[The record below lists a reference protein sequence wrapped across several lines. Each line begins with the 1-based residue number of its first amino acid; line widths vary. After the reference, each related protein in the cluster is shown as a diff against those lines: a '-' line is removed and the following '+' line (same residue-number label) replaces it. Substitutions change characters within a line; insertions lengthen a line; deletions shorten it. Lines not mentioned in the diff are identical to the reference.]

1 MDTMA
6 TLNTSYH
13 SQYKQALLDPTRL
26 SEEELL
32 GLLLKYPYSQPL
44 IFAYER
50 RKKLINQESQ
60 NKELALL
67 YAQSESWLLSYVNKP
82 IESDI
87 NLKSSPLILPT
98 VDQIQIDKDE
108 QLIPEESMSSV
119 EMADSAIEEVA
130 GSLGDLEELNAV
142 QVDQLE
148 GLGEEVHDSVNYETV
163 ELGNLNEQIEE
174 DDIKKEILE
183 DVLDYTEPVEDSASE
198 EQRSED
204 ALELDRLVQVG
215 GITGNYFVF
224 DSYENKENEISDEL
238 SELASESEEL
248 VTSAIEKV
256 DDKDDVSLYNDELM
270 PYSFRWWLYKTRLE
284 HADTYQPYVT
294 SNVAL
299 AESTPTINVAK
310 IEETILDQQIK
321 ENIIH
326 FQDPEE
332 KLSEEVKKKP
342 LVPVVPKKGAEI
354 IEKFIQKDPIIKPPS
369 PENINNENMA
379 RQSAEDNY
387 YLVTE
392 TLANIYIDQGL
403 HLKAIEVFK
412 KLILKYPEKKSYFA
426 NRIEELEKN
435 S

>member
-1 MDTMA
+1 MA

-13 SQYKQALLDPTRL
+13 AQYKQALQDPTRL

-50 RKKLINQESQ
+50 RKKLINHESL

-130 GSLGDLEELNAV
+130 GSLGDLEELNAA

-148 GLGEEVHDSVNYETV
+148 GLGEAVHDSVNYETV

-174 DDIKKEILE
+174 DDIKNELPE
-183 DVLDYTEPVEDSASE
+183 DVLDYTEPVEDTASE

-224 DSYENKENEISDEL
+224 DSFENKENDISEEL
-238 SELASESEEL
+238 TEHAIESEEL
-248 VTSAIEKV
+248 IRSTIEKV
-256 DDKDDVSLYNDELM
+256 EEKDDVSLYNDELM
-270 PYSFRWWLYKTRLE
+270 PYSFRWWLHKTRLE
-284 HADTYQPYVT
+284 HADTYQPYIT

-299 AESTPTINVAK
+299 AAPTHSINVAK

-342 LVPVVPKKGAEI
+342 FVPVVPKKGAQI

>member
-1 MDTMA
+1 MA

-130 GSLGDLEELNAV
+130 GSLGDLEELNAA

-148 GLGEEVHDSVNYETV
+148 GLGEAVHDSVNYETV

-174 DDIKKEILE
+174 DDIKNELPE
-183 DVLDYTEPVEDSASE
+183 DVLDYTEPVEDTASE

-294 SNVAL
+294 LSVARPGSK
-299 AESTPTINVAK
+299 ATINIEK

-342 LVPVVPKKGAEI
+342 FVPVVPKKGAEI

>member
-1 MDTMA
+1 MA

-130 GSLGDLEELNAV
+130 GSLGDLEELNAA

-148 GLGEEVHDSVNYETV
+148 GLGEAVHDSVNYETV

-174 DDIKKEILE
+174 DDIKNELPE
-183 DVLDYTEPVEDSASE
+183 DVLDCTEPVEDTASE

-294 SNVAL
+294 LSVAL

>member
-1 MDTMA
+1 MA

-13 SQYKQALLDPTRL
+13 SHYKQALQDPTRI
-26 SEEELL
+26 SEEDLL

-50 RKKLINQESQ
+50 RKKLINQESP

-67 YAQSESWLLSYVNKP
+67 YAQSEIWLLNYVNKP
-82 IESDI
+82 IQSYGDLKELQPIHPTI
-87 NLKSSPLILPT
+87 N
-98 VDQIQIDKDE
+98 QIQVNQKE
-108 QLIPEESMSSV
+108 QSIPVEEVGS
-119 EMADSAIEEVA
+119 EKIADSAIQEEDGVLSERQENDA
-130 GSLGDLEELNAV
+130 FLGDPVNQLQEVYGSLNEETADLSDLDKQFQEQGLKEELNQDILDDKTSVADPAF
-142 QVDQLE
+142 QEQGSE
-148 GLGEEVHDSVNYETV
+148 GD
-163 ELGNLNEQIEE
+163 
-174 DDIKKEILE
+174 
-183 DVLDYTEPVEDSASE
+183 
-198 EQRSED
+198 
-204 ALELDRLVQVG
+204 LELDRLVQVG

-224 DSYENKENEISDEL
+224 DSYENKESEISEEL
-238 SELASESEEL
+238 TESKIESEEF
-248 VTSAIEKV
+248 VSSALEKLE
-256 DDKDDVSLYNDELM
+256 DKDDVSLYNDDLM

-284 HADTYQPYVT
+284 YADTYQPYVT

-299 AESTPTINVAK
+299 AAPASTINVAK

-332 KLSEEVKKKP
+332 KLSEEVKKRP
-342 LVPVVPKKGAEI
+342 FVPIVPKKGAEI

-403 HLKAIEVFK
+403 HLKAIEVLK
-412 KLILKYPEKKSYFA
+412 KLILKYPEKKLYFA
-426 NRIEELEKN
+426 TRIEELEKN

>member
-6 TLNTSYH
+6 TLNISYH
-13 SQYKQALLDPTRL
+13 SQYKQALQDPTRL
-26 SEEELL
+26 SEEDLL

-44 IFAYER
+44 VFAYER
-50 RKKLINQESQ
+50 RKKLTNQESS

-82 IESDI
+82 IESDS
-87 NLKSSPLILPT
+87 NLKSSLPILPS
-98 VDQIQIDKDE
+98 VDQIKIYEEE
-108 QLIPEESMSSV
+108 QLNSEKAVISEEVS
-119 EMADSAIEEVA
+119 DSTIEEEILGELEERNTVLVDEVYELEEEVKN
-130 GSLGDLEELNAV
+130 SLNDVTAESGDL
-142 QVDQLE
+142 D
-148 GLGEEVHDSVNYETV
+148 
-163 ELGNLNEQIEE
+163 EQIE
-174 DDIKKEILE
+174 K
-183 DVLDYTEPVEDSASE
+183 DVLKEEIPKDILGDKESVEDKDFE
-198 EQRSED
+198 EEERSED

-224 DSYENKENEISDEL
+224 DSYENKENEISKEL
-238 SELASESEEL
+238 TE
-248 VTSAIEKV
+248 SAIESKELV
-256 DDKDDVSLYNDELM
+256 PSAIANVEDKDDVSLYNDELM

-294 SNVAL
+294 LSVARPGSK
-299 AESTPTINVAK
+299 ATINIEK

-342 LVPVVPKKGAEI
+342 FVPVVPKKGAEI

-369 PENINNENMA
+369 PENINNENLA
-379 RQSAEDNY
+379 RQSAENNY
-387 YLVTE
+387 VLVTE
-392 TLANIYIDQGL
+392 TLANVYIDQGL
-403 HLKAIEVFK
+403 HLIAIEVFK

>member
-130 GSLGDLEELNAV
+130 GSLGDLEELNAA

-148 GLGEEVHDSVNYETV
+148 GLGEAVHDSVNYETV

-174 DDIKKEILE
+174 DDIKNELPE
-183 DVLDYTEPVEDSASE
+183 DVLDYTEPVEDTASE

-284 HADTYQPYVT
+284 HADTYQPYIT

-299 AESTPTINVAK
+299 AAPTHSINVAK

-326 FQDPEE
+326 IQDPEE
-332 KLSEEVKKKP
+332 KQSEEVKKKP
-342 LVPVVPKKGAEI
+342 FVPVVPKKGAEI
-354 IEKFIQKDPIIKPPS
+354 IEKFIQKDAIIKPPS